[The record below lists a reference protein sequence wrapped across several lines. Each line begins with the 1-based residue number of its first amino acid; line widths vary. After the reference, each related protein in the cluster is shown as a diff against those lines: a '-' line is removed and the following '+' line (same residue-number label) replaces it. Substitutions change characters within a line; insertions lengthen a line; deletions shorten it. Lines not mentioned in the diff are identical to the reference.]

1 MDDLSK
7 VRLEKLQKLEEL
19 GVIAYPYEFNKTHE
33 FKDIIAKYKEHSS
46 EELEKVEQIF
56 NIAGRII
63 ALRKMGKSSFLHLFD
78 GEEKL
83 QIYVRQDM
91 MPEKDYA
98 VYKLLDI
105 GDIIGVSG
113 KLFRTH
119 SNELTLLVNELT
131 FLSKSIHPL
140 PEKWHGLQDKEMRYR
155 QRYLDL
161 IVNPDTRNI
170 FNLRSGIIQQIRMFF
185 YQRGYLEVETPMMQP
200 IAGGASARPFVTR
213 HNALGI
219 ELYLRIAPELYL
231 KRLLVGGM
239 EKVFEINRNF
249 RNEGISMKHN
259 PEFTMLEFYQLYKD
273 FNYYMELTENL
284 ISILN
289 KEFLKD
295 EKIVFQGQTVSLKP
309 PYPRKKYME
318 LICEKAGICLEDLW
332 DEAKLKA
339 FIEKN
344 LPAEDMPPT
353 YGKMLELV
361 FDHYVESTL
370 QEPIFVTY
378 FPKAISPLSKKSR
391 QDPRETERFE
401 LYIAGMEVANGF
413 SELNDP
419 LDQRGR
425 FEAQVKDREKGDD
438 EAQLIDNDF
447 LTALEYGMA
456 PAAGEG
462 IGIDRLIM
470 LYSGADSIKEVI
482 LFPLLRPKTGL
493 PGEPGET
500 GAPGSGEGGE
510 AGESGIA

>member
-1 MDDLSK
+1 MDDFSK
-7 VRLEKLQKLEEL
+7 IRLEKLQKIEEL
-19 GVIAYPYEFNKTHE
+19 GVATYPYEFNKTHD
-33 FKDIIAKYKEHSS
+33 FKEIIEQYGQHPN
-46 EELEKVEQIF
+46 EELEKVEQVF
-56 NIAGRII
+56 KIAGRII

-83 QIYVRQDM
+83 QIYIRQDM

-119 SNELTLLVNELT
+119 SNELTLLVAELT
-131 FLSKSIHPL
+131 FLTKSIHPL
-140 PEKWHGLQDKEMRYR
+140 PEKWHGLQDKELRYR

-161 IVNPDTRNI
+161 IVNPDTRRV
-170 FNLRSGIIQQIRMFF
+170 FNLRSRIIQQIRLFF
-185 YQRGYLEVETPMMQP
+185 YQHGYLEVETPMMQP
-200 IAGGASARPFVTR
+200 IPGGASARPFVTR

-219 ELYLRIAPELYL
+219 DLYLRIAPELYL

-273 FNYYMELTENL
+273 FNYYMGLTENL

-289 KEFLKD
+289 KEFLAD
-295 EKIVFQGQTVSLKP
+295 GRIVFLGQEISLKS
-309 PYPRKKYME
+309 PYPRKKYMD
-318 LICEKAGICLEDLW
+318 LICEKAGISLEDLW
-332 DEAKLKA
+332 DERKLKA

-344 LPAEDMPPT
+344 LPSEDMPPT

-361 FDHYVESTL
+361 FDHYVEASL
-370 QEPIFVTY
+370 QEPTFVTY

-401 LYIAGMEVANGF
+401 LYIAGMEIANGF

-470 LYSGADSIKEVI
+470 LFSGADSIKEVI

-493 PGEPGET
+493 PGEPGEP
-500 GAPGSGEGGE
+500 GAVE
-510 AGESGIA
+510 AGQDAGGSEA